1 MTHPTHKTRYSDSS
15 LYDEVCTQCGGT
27 DGIGDRSLNAP
38 CPCAPAHPGAI
49 NGEESKETAADQAAE
64 NRRKGDWI
72 QTYTGGMFWPLDPR
86 ASEIAL
92 LDVAAGLAK
101 ECRYGGQCQIFY
113 SVAEHSV
120 LITEF
125 AMRDLG
131 VSRREARA
139 LLFHDASEGLGL
151 KDIPR
156 PVKVFL
162 PGYKEIEHNV
172 MLAVAERF
180 DFDWP
185 LAPELKILDER
196 IGLTEERAIMGPP
209 PAAWR
214 TQQEQFRATEPLR
227 VSIEGWRW
235 SEAFARFGR
244 LAVALG
250 VRL

>member
-1 MTHPTHKTRYSDSS
+1 MNALT
-15 LYDEVCTQCGGT
+15 LEG
-27 DGIGDRSLNAP
+27 LN
-38 CPCAPAHPGAI
+38 GAE
-49 NGEESKETAADQAAE
+49 GKETATAQAAK

-86 ASEIAL
+86 ASEICL
-92 LDVAAGLAK
+92 LDVAAGISK
-101 ECRYGGQCQIFY
+101 ECRYGGQSQIFY

-120 LITEF
+120 LITEY
-125 AMRDLG
+125 AIRNLN
-131 VSRREARA
+131 VSDREARA

-162 PGYKEIEHNV
+162 PGYKEIERGV
-172 MLAVAERF
+172 MHAVAERF

-185 LAPELKILDER
+185 LDPELKLLDER

-214 TQQEQFRATEPLR
+214 TQQEQFKATEPLP
-227 VSIEGWRW
+227 VTIEGWRW
-235 SEAFARFGR
+235 SEAFARFVT
-244 LAVALG
+244 LAGVLG
-250 VRL
+250 VIP